1 MIGFERRVLN
11 VCNGVVEGDVWCWTH
26 KVKLCHLKG
35 HSDIVKFIKRN
46 RLRWIG
52 HVEEWKKHKDR
63 TIIY

>member
-1 MIGFERRVLN
+1 MLN
-11 VCNGVVEGDVWCWTH
+11 VCNGVVEDGVWRWKH
-26 KVKLCHLKG
+26 NIKLCHPKG
-35 HSDIVKFIKRN
+35 HSDIVKLIKTN